1 MAGVL
6 LYCSKLNNMN
16 VKRTFGTILT
26 ILGIIGLIYAA
37 VGFVQSSEG
46 AKSLI
51 VFAVLGVIFFFTGIG
66 LVKNTTDV
74 AK

>member
-1 MAGVL
+1 
-6 LYCSKLNNMN
+6 MN

-37 VGFVQSSEG
+37 IGFVQNSEG

>member
-1 MAGVL
+1 M
-6 LYCSKLNNMN
+6 SKLETMN

-37 VGFVQSSEG
+37 VGFVQNAEG
-46 AKSLI
+46 AKQLI